1 MKQAPVTLFGL
12 DGRYATALYTAAA
25 RQNTLEA
32 VEKDLK
38 ALNAAV
44 EKDAA
49 LQSFLENPTVNR
61 ASKMKGINDI
71 LAKAGKPS
79 QLTQNFFETL
89 AENGRLNQT
98 SKVIASFEE
107 LMSAHRNELPLVV
120 TSAKVKYS

>member
-1 MKQAPVTLFGL
+1 
-12 DGRYATALYTAAA
+12 
-25 RQNTLEA
+25 
-32 VEKDLK
+32 
-38 ALNAAV
+38 
-44 EKDAA
+44 
-49 LQSFLENPTVNR
+49 
-61 ASKMKGINDI
+61 MKGINDI

-120 TSAKVKYS
+120 TSAKVKSYILICNNLPRLTILFATW